1 MKTKIE
7 SHGDEVKDFHNKEI
21 PKVDSNYN
29 CLAVITLGSVLKKD
43 ENYYL
48 QVFLKECKYIEKKV
62 FRHINDDLSDFSYSH
77 KERYTYDVHE
87 NCPIF
92 KTSRPPFSSYVQD
105 SFTPLTLDVQFQT
118 NLYSSVF
125 LKEVCFSA
133 HFAINSFYLHNLKT

>member
-21 PKVDSNYN
+21 PKVDSKYN

-48 QVFLKECKYIEKKV
+48 QVLLKECKYIEKKV

-92 KTSRPPFSSYVQD
+92 KTSRPPSPATSRIL
-105 SFTPLTLDVQFQT
+105 SPP
-118 NLYSSVF
+118 
-125 LKEVCFSA
+125 
-133 HFAINSFYLHNLKT
+133 